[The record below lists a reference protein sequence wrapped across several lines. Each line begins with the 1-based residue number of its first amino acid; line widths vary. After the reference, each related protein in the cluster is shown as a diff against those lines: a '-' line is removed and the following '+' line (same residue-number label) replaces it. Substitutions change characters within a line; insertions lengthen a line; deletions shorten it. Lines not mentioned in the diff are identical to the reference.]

1 MAKGLQSEVEEEEDP
16 PRSLSLK
23 ASFIIV
29 LAIHLGIAG
38 ALAYMPKMNAMAM
51 EKKDAEFLKKEPQY
65 TGVEEQKY
73 PTPPPNSKPI
83 KTMPQ
88 QKYTTHYVVKE
99 GDTLESIAK
108 KYKLNRVRLQQLNNI
123 THPNHIRVGMTLKF
137 M

>member
-1 MAKGLQSEVEEEEDP
+1 MAKGLQSEIEESEDP
-16 PRSLSLK
+16 PRSLSLR

-29 LAIHLGIAG
+29 LAIHLAVAG
-38 ALAYMPKMNAMAM
+38 AIAYMPKTKAMAQ
-51 EKKDAEFLKKEPQY
+51 ERSDEEFLKKETY

-73 PTPPPNSKPI
+73 PTPPPNLKPV
-83 KTMPQ
+83 KTMPP

-108 KYKLNRVRLQQLNNI
+108 KYKLNRTRLQQLNNI